1 MNTIE
6 GQDEECQWQARLNCS
21 ERAWQPV
28 RGCVGRGIG
37 WRLRVRAVL
46 STEAFPVFCSVR
58 LSLMA
63 LKTHHLCLKIGVL
76 LNYARKKDH

>member
-6 GQDEECQWQARLNCS
+6 GQDEECQWQARLTCS
-21 ERAWQPV
+21 ERAWHSV

-46 STEAFPVFCSVR
+46 STEAFPVFCAVR
-58 LSLMA
+58 LSDGPQNTSSLP
-63 LKTHHLCLKIGVL
+63 
-76 LNYARKKDH
+76 